1 MHPHGQQDRENQV
14 FDPQRRR
21 ERRDARH
28 GESPPASHAEI
39 VLALDDERVKN
50 ADNEKGRRA
59 DDDSHEMIC
68 LQKFHHVDKDSASRV
83 QNQIYL
89 GFAEAQPI

>member
-1 MHPHGQQDRENQV
+1 MTNG
-14 FDPQRRR
+14 
-21 ERRDARH
+21 
-28 GESPPASHAEI
+28 
-39 VLALDDERVKN
+39 VKN